1 MKLKEK
7 IRNIALPLLKNNV
20 VIAVD
25 STRGEIRDFFKK
37 EFDIELD
44 TESIRYDDDKC
55 AAIFAQAEEVGTK
68 YITPLIRINPDLD
81 YATFHSVL
89 AHEVLHYVMF
99 VTNYIDIGYSKDS
112 QEIYC
117 YILEYVI
124 KEFLKDNVD

>member
-1 MKLKEK
+1 MKLKQK
-7 IRNIALPLLKNNV
+7 IRNIDKPLLKNNV

-25 STRGEIRDFFKK
+25 STRGEIRDFFKEK
-37 EFDIELD
+37 LDIELD
-44 TESIRYDDDKC
+44 TESIRYDDDEC
-55 AAIFAQAEEVGTK
+55 VAIFTQAEEVGTK

>member
-1 MKLKEK
+1 MKLKQK
-7 IRNIALPLLKNNV
+7 IRHIDLPLLKNEI

-25 STRGEIRDFFKK
+25 STEEEIKEFFK
-37 EFDIELD
+37 ENLDNELDIESIKYD
-44 TESIRYDDDKC
+44 TDEC
-55 AAIFAQAEEVGTK
+55 AAIFVQAEEVGTK
-68 YITPLIRINPDLD
+68 YITPLIRINADLD

-89 AHEVLHYVMF
+89 AHKVLHYVMF
-99 VTNYIDIGYSKDS
+99 VTNYIDIKYSKDS